1 MCQWVLR
8 LRYECQG
15 LRTVYQVNE
24 VGRMNKGEGKRKR
37 KVIDICGLLLCSI
50 MINDIV
56 STLEYMQMRILIMVG
71 WLLSMV
77 VMLSYFFCIAYI
89 LPEYILL
96 FFPSILKSYST
107 FMPTNMAKYW
117 NLSWRTAT

>member
-1 MCQWVLR
+1 
-8 LRYECQG
+8 
-15 LRTVYQVNE
+15 
-24 VGRMNKGEGKRKR
+24 
-37 KVIDICGLLLCSI
+37 
-50 MINDIV
+50 
-56 STLEYMQMRILIMVG
+56 MQMRVLIMVG